1 VNVVLNGQPRTFD
14 DAMTLAALVERLGLD
29 RDVIAVELNRGVV
42 RRGTYAGVVLR
53 PGDEIE
59 IVTLVG
65 GG

>member
-1 VNVVLNGQPRTFD
+1 VKVRLNGAAREVR
-14 DAMTLAALVERLGLD
+14 DAITLATLVEELD
-29 RDVIAVELNRGVV
+29 LRPDVIAVELNRAVV
-42 RRGTYAGVVLR
+42 KRGTYSEKRLA